1 MTGTASS
8 LWVPLVA
15 VLAMLGSAAWLAT
28 QETGHGRG
36 LAPWGG
42 PMTDG
47 STMGGP
53 MMGGPTTR
61 GVPGAGWQAGDGDPV
76 DDLAEARD
84 RAAEYADSLAPG
96 LRVGEVMRFANNYYA
111 ELEEADGTLA
121 TEVLVDPGTGAVQL
135 EFGPAMMWNTRYG
148 MMASPGTPNPIG
160 AEQAREI
167 AQEWADDRG
176 GLEVEEPEAF
186 PGYYTLHTLEGGDI
200 DGMLSVN
207 AATGAVWYH
216 SWHGDFEEMSEGG

>member
-1 MTGTASS
+1 
-8 LWVPLVA
+8 
-15 VLAMLGSAAWLAT
+15 
-28 QETGHGRG
+28 
-36 LAPWGG
+36 
-42 PMTDG
+42 
-47 STMGGP
+47 
-53 MMGGPTTR
+53 
-61 GVPGAGWQAGDGDPV
+61 
-76 DDLAEARD
+76 
-84 RAAEYADSLAPG
+84 
-96 LRVGEVMRFANNYYA
+96 MRFANNYYA

-148 MMASPGTPNPIG
+148 MMASPRARQTRSAPSRPGRLPRSGLTTG
-160 AEQAREI
+160 AE
-167 AQEWADDRG
+167 
-176 GLEVEEPEAF
+176 LEVEEPEAF